1 MSIFFQ
7 LVVYGLL
14 NKNSICILF
23 LMGMTACSA
32 VIPQIVGLPQLV
44 YMSFAWERLSGLL
57 AVE

>member
-7 LVVYGLL
+7 LVAYGLL

-32 VIPQIVGLPQLV
+32 VIPRIVGLPQLV